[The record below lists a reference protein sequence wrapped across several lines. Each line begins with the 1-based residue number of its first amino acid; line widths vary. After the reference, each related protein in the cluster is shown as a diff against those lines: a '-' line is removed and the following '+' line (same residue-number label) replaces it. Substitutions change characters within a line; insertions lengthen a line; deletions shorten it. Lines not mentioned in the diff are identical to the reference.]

1 MLAIRDKALW
11 LWVILI
17 TAMVPFAAAMQKE
30 IDAKKAKSSHTVSND
45 KAAKP
50 SKSNDGHDPD

>member
-1 MLAIRDKALW
+1 MIAIRGKAFW

-17 TAMVPFAAAMQKE
+17 TAMVPFAAAKQKE
-30 IDAKKAKSSHTVSND
+30 IDAKKAKASHTVSND

-50 SKSNDGHDPD
+50 SQSNDGHDPD

>member
-1 MLAIRDKALW
+1 
-11 LWVILI
+11 
-17 TAMVPFAAAMQKE
+17 MVPFAAAKQKE
-30 IDAKKAKSSHTVSND
+30 IDAKKAKASHIVSND